1 MYYDLE
7 VHYIGYLFENWFF
20 SSYLFLTPILGII
33 VGIEIM
39 SKEIQQK
46 TFTSLLIKPISR
58 ASLIAY
64 KFLSGILIII
74 CIFSIPNFF
83 VYLYSIV
90 NGISIPAKLI
100 YSSILYA
107 SLLTSVFYAIS
118 FFFATLTHITFLPF
132 IISLLLWMSCLYI
145 LRMSTSTLTKLL
157 PLHLIDKRHVILSN
171 AIDPF
176 EIMYWLS
183 FMLLALVG
191 SYTVFKNKD
200 IL

>member
-1 MYYDLE
+1 MRLILKEFRSFFRIGICIEIVFAIFISILLFHYNPKLSNEMYYDLE

-107 SLLTSVFYAIS
+107 
-118 FFFATLTHITFLPF
+118 
-132 IISLLLWMSCLYI
+132 
-145 LRMSTSTLTKLL
+145 
-157 PLHLIDKRHVILSN
+157 
-171 AIDPF
+171 
-176 EIMYWLS
+176 
-183 FMLLALVG
+183 
-191 SYTVFKNKD
+191 
-200 IL
+200 